1 MGDVSP
7 DPQPEPQVG
16 AIKDVTINA
25 TIGKAPDGVSYPIL
39 NIGIVINPG
48 RAGEV
53 MALLMQ
59 ADAQAAAANQ
69 STSGL
74 VLPADLNALYLPAAP
89 NGHGPRG

>member
-1 MGDVSP
+1 MSDVSP
-7 DPQPEPQVG
+7 EPQPQIG

-48 RAGEV
+48 RAAEV

-59 ADAQAAAANQ
+59 ADAQAGAANTQ
-69 STSGL
+69 NASGL